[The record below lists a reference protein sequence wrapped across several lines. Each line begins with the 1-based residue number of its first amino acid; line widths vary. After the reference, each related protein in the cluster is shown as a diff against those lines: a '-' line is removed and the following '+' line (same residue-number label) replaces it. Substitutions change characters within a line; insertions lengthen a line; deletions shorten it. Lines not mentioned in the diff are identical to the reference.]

1 MIKIKIN
8 DVDLDQVTVEH
19 VLENKPEG
27 ANGFDFLANCY
38 IHYIENSSSFQVYD
52 KRHQCWELVKASPHL
67 TKKFIFIPQLRDALV
82 DLKLIGSFGSVKKL
96 KEHYDYLVDYH
107 NKNTKYFGD
116 RLLRQLNEFKRIV
129 ETYS

>member
-1 MIKIKIN
+1 MIKINTI
-8 DVDLDQVTVEH
+8 DLDQVTVEH

-38 IHYIENSSSFQVYD
+38 IHYIENSASFQVYD
-52 KRHQCWELVKASPHL
+52 KRQKSWESVKASSHL
-67 TKKFIFIPQLRDALV
+67 TKKFITFEELKVVLC
-82 DLKLIGSFGSVKKL
+82 DLKLIGNFGSVKKL
-96 KEHYDYLVDYH
+96 KSHYDQLVDYH
-107 NKNTKYFGD
+107 DKNTKYFGD